1 MHWRKSSNADCVGPT
16 AGRFRITHPFHP
28 LCGSEFELVTR
39 KLNWGEDRVFY
50 YDPGGNL
57 KSLLTSMT
65 DVIAADAFQAV
76 SAGRSAFRVDD
87 LLELRRLL
95 GKV

>member
-1 MHWRKSSNADCVGPT
+1 M
-16 AGRFRITHPFHP
+16 
-28 LCGSEFELVTR
+28 TR

-50 YDPGGNL
+50 YSPSGNL

-65 DVIAADAFQAV
+65 DVVATGAFQEV

-87 LLELRRLL
+87 LLELRRLFDKAQAGL
-95 GKV
+95 AKEAKCVR

>member
-1 MHWRKSSNADCVGPT
+1 MA
-16 AGRFRITHPFHP
+16 
-28 LCGSEFELVTR
+28 R

-65 DVIAADAFQAV
+65 DVIATDAFQEV
-76 SAGRSAFRVDD
+76 SAGRSAFRMDD
-87 LLELRRLL
+87 LLELRRLFDKL
-95 GKV
+95 QASWAKEGKCVR